1 MPKIIGGSLREHRE
15 QTRRRLFDALSS
27 LMADHGFDTIT
38 LADIAATA
46 GVGRTAVYNHFADK
60 EALLVAFIADE
71 TDRYAA
77 MLQHRLDEI
86 DDPVEQLRQYVR
98 AQVRLDHD
106 AQFPGPDLRTMVSR
120 QTAARLRD
128 HVVAFESV
136 LRGVLQRGIAAGA
149 FPAQDLDTIVPLVN
163 ACLSAHA
170 PAGDG
175 AARER
180 IVRQTEQ
187 FVLRAVGAGAAA
199 AESA

>member
-27 LMADHGFDTIT
+27 LMADRGFDTIT

-77 MLQHRLDEI
+77 MLQHRLEEI

-98 AQVRLDHD
+98 AQTRLDHD
-106 AQFPGPDLRTMVSR
+106 RQFPVADLRTMVSR
-120 QTAARLRD
+120 QTAARLRE
-128 HVVAFESV
+128 HVVAFENV
-136 LRGVLQRGIAAGA
+136 LRGVLRRGIAAGV
-149 FPAQDLDTIVPLVN
+149 FPAQDLDTTVPLVN
-163 ACLSAHA
+163 ACLSAHG
-170 PAGDG
+170 PGGDS

-187 FVLRAVGAGAAA
+187 FVLRAVGADVAQ
-199 AESA
+199 SA